1 MHDTSRRPHCALSLR
16 RLHSHPPSQPTTTLS
31 RSLSATPIHHLC
43 KFSSSRTRSLLAKLL
58 FLKDTGRSS
67 SSSSFSR
74 CESAAP
80 DAADASTCS
89 LIPRPALLTPRP
101 AHSPLD
107 LPTHPSTCPLTPR
120 PALSSLDLPSHPST
134 CPPRV
139 RVARRDKLVETFAQP
154 LAGLSS
160 SLAVLI
166 DVD

>member
-74 CESAAP
+74 CESAP
-80 DAADASTCS
+80 
-89 LIPRPALLTPRP
+89 LMLLMPRPALSSLDLPS
-101 AHSPLD
+101 SPLD